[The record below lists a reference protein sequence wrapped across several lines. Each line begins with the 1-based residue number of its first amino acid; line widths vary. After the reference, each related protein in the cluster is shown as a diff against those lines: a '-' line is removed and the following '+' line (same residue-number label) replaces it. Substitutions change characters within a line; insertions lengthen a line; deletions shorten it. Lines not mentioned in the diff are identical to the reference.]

1 MIQKKLKSKLKRI
14 GLENMLEEHV
24 VEAIFKSQF
33 EVARKAVQEGHNND
47 PDTFKTVSFKFL
59 GKLTFRPNQILKIK
73 EKNEKKSNQQMC

>member
-1 MIQKKLKSKLKRI
+1 MIQKKLKSKFRKI

-33 EVARKAVQEGHNND
+33 EVARKAVQEGCSDN

-73 EKNEKKSNQQMC
+73 EKNEKKSSK